1 MRHGDICLVCSEA
14 VEGHKL
20 FLDGEVGPFC
30 TETCRDEWR
39 KDVQGRSMP
48 ERISAL
54 GKRSAERVAKNA
66 EFAEVATRI
75 EKAKKAKGVV
85 KLGDLM
91 ATADKPKD
99 GAGAD
104 DPDDEEEKRRKKGEL
119 TPQAKEALNILAELA
134 AGN

>member
-1 MRHGDICLVCSEA
+1 MPYALPPAKTPAFLSSSVNAPAGGAGAWSLV
-14 VEGHKL
+14 
-20 FLDGEVGPFC
+20 
-30 TETCRDEWR
+30 T
-39 KDVQGRSMP
+39 P
-48 ERISAL
+48 ERIGTL
-54 GKRSAERVAKNA
+54 GKHSAERVAKNT

-99 GAGAD
+99 GASAD
-104 DPDDEEEKRRKKGEL
+104 DAEDEEEKRRKKGEL

-134 AGN
+134 AGT